1 MAAVEE
7 NILDDLLHQNHE
19 DDALFDEEDKK
30 GKRDDDKTSD
40 GDEEKPVKE
49 DHSDISTDDE
59 SRHERD
65 VSDSGSLSDE
75 DIDEDRKL
83 ADKASKSATT
93 KIEKTEIDKTEA
105 VNEDKPE
112 DKNDEKSSS
121 DDEKSGDSEDEKKPI
136 KSEISP
142 KELEKTST
150 STASNQKKKKGKS
163 YDYATK
169 LNYLFRDARF
179 FLVKSNNAENVTLSK
194 AKGVW
199 STPPT
204 NESRLNKAF
213 EESRNVLLIFSVK
226 ESGKFSGF
234 ARLASESRHDV
245 PQVSW
250 VLPPGLSARALGGVL
265 KIDWICRK
273 DLPFQ
278 KVQHLYNP
286 WNDGKPIK
294 IGRDGQEIEPKV
306 AEELCRLFSV
316 DDNVD
321 MTPILRKS
329 KESARRQRGKPSSQ
343 RKPISGSTSRGPISG
358 SRDRFPGP
366 PGGGRGAYRKRRFD
380 DGGPGGHYTPH
391 YSKYGRYSDYQPQPY
406 SHYSRGHSSS
416 GRSSS
421 GGGVRSYE
429 EYLRNTRYA
438 NEYSNGGSAPPPQYY
453 SRSYPDR
460 GYYPDYPRGDPGYVN
475 YDRRVDDFLKHTSSS
490 HSGREY
496 DRRYRERR

>member
-121 DDEKSGDSEDEKKPI
+121 DDEKSGDSEDEKKTI

-273 DLPFQ
+273 
-278 KVQHLYNP
+278 VTY
-286 WNDGKPIK
+286 
-294 IGRDGQEIEPKV
+294 
-306 AEELCRLFSV
+306 
-316 DDNVD
+316 
-321 MTPILRKS
+321 
-329 KESARRQRGKPSSQ
+329 
-343 RKPISGSTSRGPISG
+343 
-358 SRDRFPGP
+358 
-366 PGGGRGAYRKRRFD
+366 
-380 DGGPGGHYTPH
+380 
-391 YSKYGRYSDYQPQPY
+391 
-406 SHYSRGHSSS
+406 
-416 GRSSS
+416 
-421 GGGVRSYE
+421 
-429 EYLRNTRYA
+429 
-438 NEYSNGGSAPPPQYY
+438 
-453 SRSYPDR
+453 
-460 GYYPDYPRGDPGYVN
+460 
-475 YDRRVDDFLKHTSSS
+475 
-490 HSGREY
+490 
-496 DRRYRERR
+496 